1 LSFEEAEILKVRAE
15 AFLRNAKFLLDNREW
30 DLAIF
35 NLEQF
40 CQLILKYKLLVKS
53 GGYLKTHSLRTLLRV
68 LGRDNPKLLELV
80 EDERNLHYIARIEES
95 YIVAR
100 YLPYTFEEKEV
111 LDIYKFVVEVFKPIV
126 ESI

>member
-1 LSFEEAEILKVRAE
+1 MSFEEAEILKVRAE
-15 AFLRNAKFLLDNREW
+15 AFLRNAKALIDNREW

-35 NLEQF
+35 NLKQF
-40 CQLILKYKLLVKS
+40 CQLILKYKLLVKR
-53 GGYLKTHSLRTLLRV
+53 GGYLKTHSLRTILRV
-68 LGRDNPKLLELV
+68 LGQDNPKLLELV
-80 EDERNLHYIARIEES
+80 EDERNLHYIARIEEA

-111 LDIYKFVVEVFKPIV
+111 LDIYRFVVEVFKPIV